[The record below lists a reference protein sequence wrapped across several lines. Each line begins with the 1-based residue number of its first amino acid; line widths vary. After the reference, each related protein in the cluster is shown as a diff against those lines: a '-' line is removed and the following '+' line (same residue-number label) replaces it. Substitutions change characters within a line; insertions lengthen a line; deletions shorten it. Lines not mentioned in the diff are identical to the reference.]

1 MKILFISPELTMSD
15 YYAGKRFLEVC
26 KAEVENYILGCIYI
40 QKETQIP
47 SIISTLD
54 SLTLIV
60 MFNNKDNNYSDAI
73 NKLIVK
79 AKNQNSV
86 IRLIAMDRK
95 ERKPIELV
103 SESQSF
109 DVWEQLRLRKL
120 DEGCLNSIALLFARK
135 IVSIALPTMYS
146 ENCLLFISHRRLDGE
161 EIAAKLCDK
170 FDVQAKTIK
179 NLRDVVNV
187 EVGQEAQNV
196 IDTAL
201 SKSDVL
207 IFLHTNKSG
216 NSKWIEK
223 EIRFAL
229 LNNIPIIWIQIDNA
243 DINTLSIKPGDKPH
257 FSYNSQDFDDESK
270 LTKIVDDI
278 LKISFELIMAH
289 SNDIYDQI
297 NTFKDFCANK
307 NLEFIEEDK
316 TQMIY
321 NLQLSRK
328 GYCYPQ
334 RKINQY
340 IQYFGRRHNDLDLN
354 KLTEFLYSKKH
365 EDYKLYDSVVL
376 LSNNVKM
383 QNVNDE
389 IIEEN
394 CDDFYYNW
402 EKYVTE
408 IQSKYDDEIVISG
421 AFPECDEIYKQSLT
435 DAVNLFSKEI
445 LKSGFT
451 LVFGAH
457 PTFQNIIFDI
467 GQKIRPKDYKQAVR
481 MYISKFFEN
490 KYKLSDLIINATV
503 CETKNIES
511 DLLKSLTEMRTN
523 MIGRSN
529 VKALICMGGIIRENN
544 VLQGIDEEIKIAK
557 ANNIP
562 VFLIGSVGG
571 RSSQLAAE
579 YKASGKWSELNNA
592 SVELNELLTY
602 ALDYRKLIYKIIEYI
617 NL

>member
-1 MKILFISPELTMSD
+1 M
-15 YYAGKRFLEVC
+15 
-26 KAEVENYILGCIYI
+26 
-40 QKETQIP
+40 
-47 SIISTLD
+47 
-54 SLTLIV
+54 
-60 MFNNKDNNYSDAI
+60 
-73 NKLIVK
+73 
-79 AKNQNSV
+79 
-86 IRLIAMDRK
+86 
-95 ERKPIELV
+95 
-103 SESQSF
+103 
-109 DVWEQLRLRKL
+109 
-120 DEGCLNSIALLFARK
+120 
-135 IVSIALPTMYS
+135 
-146 ENCLLFISHRRLDGE
+146 
-161 EIAAKLCDK
+161 
-170 FDVQAKTIK
+170 
-179 NLRDVVNV
+179 
-187 EVGQEAQNV
+187 
-196 IDTAL
+196 
-201 SKSDVL
+201 
-207 IFLHTNKSG
+207 
-216 NSKWIEK
+216 
-223 EIRFAL
+223 
-229 LNNIPIIWIQIDNA
+229 NNIPIIWIQIDNA

-544 VLQGIDEEIKIAK
+544 VCKVLMKK
-557 ANNIP
+557 LKLP
-562 VFLIGSVGG
+562 
-571 RSSQLAAE
+571 
-579 YKASGKWSELNNA
+579 
-592 SVELNELLTY
+592 
-602 ALDYRKLIYKIIEYI
+602 KLIIYQFF
-617 NL
+617 